1 MVVYCIFFFFD
12 YRSFG
17 LPVSNIDS
25 NDGNNKNNDI
35 DTNDNNIDTIND
47 NDKGDFKKS
56 RFLIGTFFKIQ
67 MDHAINYLLY
77 FFIIASRP
85 NKIIFK
91 RQYR

>member
-47 NDKGDFKKS
+47 NDKGDLKKVPVSHRNFFQNSNGS
-56 RFLIGTFFKIQ
+56 R
-67 MDHAINYLLY
+67 D
-77 FFIIASRP
+77 
-85 NKIIFK
+85 
-91 RQYR
+91 